1 MRITD
6 NRGMEDAFHHTRDI
20 YYSVPTPD
28 IFGDLGISDRASL
41 ISFLPGLWG
50 NLTVTSYDPSIPE
63 DTAHFGQMKE
73 EIPL

>member
-28 IFGDLGISDRASL
+28 ILRSRNLGPGESDFL
-41 ISFLPGLWG
+41 LPGLWG

-63 DTAHFGQMKE
+63 DTAHFDQVKE
-73 EIPL
+73 EMPS